1 MTREE
6 KTIPELLKEDIEAEH
21 KARED
26 MPTLNELYR
35 KIDDEMELTGK
46 HFNDC

>member
-6 KTIPELLKEDIEAEH
+6 KTIPELIEEDLEAKR
-21 KARED
+21 KAWQA